1 MAKHH
6 SYGLHRHSLLSAQP
20 LFVLLLTLFSFIFS
34 SVHVAALPIYPSP
47 YRIPLHMLSLHFS
60 HGETSACIPYSPA
73 SISFLPNWQSGP
85 LSLSCVSIALLSLF
99 LQLLFIYVT
108 TSSTPV
114 CSPPAPLSHYHH
126 HHYPHP
132 LLSKLFLWY
141 VTLMIWIT
149 RLTSRVLG
157 GGEHEYLYKY
167 KRIFRLVCLLLLDWS
182 VSSICLLL
190 ELTWLLVLW
199 ITEKSCER
207 KLKKRKEKKKNYQ
220 YLTVRALHIYIH

>member
-6 SYGLHRHSLLSAQP
+6 WDGLHRRSLLSAQP
-20 LFVLLLTLFSFIFS
+20 LFVLLLSLFSFIFS

-47 YRIPLHMLSLHFS
+47 YLIPLHMLSLHFS
-60 HGETSACIPYSPA
+60 CGETSACIPYSSA

-108 TSSTPV
+108 TSPTPV
-114 CSPPAPLSHYHH
+114 CSPPPQHH
-126 HHYPHP
+126 HYHYPHP
-132 LLSKLFLWY
+132 LPSKPFLWY

-157 GGEHEYLYKY
+157 GGEHEY
-167 KRIFRLVCLLLLDWS
+167 
-182 VSSICLLL
+182 
-190 ELTWLLVLW
+190 
-199 ITEKSCER
+199 
-207 KLKKRKEKKKNYQ
+207 
-220 YLTVRALHIYIH
+220 